1 MQQFGIDHVWLSG
14 DFVTHAIIIVLT
26 TMSIASWAVILVK
39 AFTLSRLRRQSRSA
53 ARTFWT
59 AQSYDE
65 GITTLGNDVDN
76 PYRELALAGREAS
89 EQVFDKNQ
97 LLIGNINGNEWVL
110 RGLKMA
116 LDDYIARLQRGTAV
130 LASIGS
136 TSPFVGLFG
145 TVWGIY
151 HALMA
156 IGMSGQASLD
166 HVAGPVGESLIMTA
180 FGLFVAIPAVL
191 GYNAVARGN
200 KSGVHQLARFT
211 HEVHSYF
218 VTGNKANPATGGR
231 KNGATTP
238 LAAMPSSKIAAG

>member
-14 DFVTHAIIIVLT
+14 DFVTHAIIIVLM
-26 TMSIASWAVILVK
+26 TMSIMSWAVIIIK
-39 AFTLSRLRRQSRSA
+39 AFSLSRLSKQSRSA
-53 ARTFWT
+53 GRTFWT

-65 GITTLGNDVDN
+65 GIATLGNGLEN

-97 LLIGNINGNEWVL
+97 LLIGNINSNEWVS

-116 LDDYIARLQRGTAV
+116 LEDYIARLQRGTAL

-136 TSPFVGLFG
+136 TAPFVGLFG

-200 KSGVHQLARFT
+200 KAGVHQLARFT

-218 VTGNKANPATGGR
+218 VTGNKAHAAIAGR
-231 KNGATTP
+231 KGVGAP
-238 LAAMPSSKIAAG
+238 GVSSLPTNKVAAG

>member
-14 DFVTHAIIIVLT
+14 DFVTHAIIIVLS
-26 TMSIASWAVILVK
+26 TMSIVSWAVIIIK
-39 AFTLSRLRRQSRSA
+39 AFSLSRLSKQSRSA

-59 AQSYDE
+59 AQSYDD
-65 GITTLGNDVDN
+65 GITTLGNGLEN

-97 LLIGNINGNEWVL
+97 LLIGNINSNEWIS

-116 LDDYIARLQRGTAV
+116 LDDYIARLQRGTAL

-136 TSPFVGLFG
+136 TAPFVGLFG

-200 KSGVHQLARFT
+200 KAGVHQLARFT

-218 VTGNKANPATGGR
+218 VTGNKASPPATGR
-231 KNGATTP
+231 KGNAEQALTSV
-238 LAAMPSSKIAAG
+238 PSNKVAAG